1 MVCTKDIYDEG
12 YMRFKTMG
20 EIKKEAANYKGP
32 SVEEQNAVKE
42 AAIQQV
48 MAEQKLSREEA
59 IQFLADLVQITVEE
73 FKKGFAPPK
82 K

>member
-1 MVCTKDIYDEG
+1 M
-12 YMRFKTMG
+12 
-20 EIKKEAANYKGP
+20 
-32 SVEEQNAVKE
+32 EEQNAVKE

>member
-1 MVCTKDIYDEG
+1 
-12 YMRFKTMG
+12 MG

-48 MAEQKLSREEA
+48 MAEQK
-59 IQFLADLVQITVEE
+59 FLADLVQITVEE